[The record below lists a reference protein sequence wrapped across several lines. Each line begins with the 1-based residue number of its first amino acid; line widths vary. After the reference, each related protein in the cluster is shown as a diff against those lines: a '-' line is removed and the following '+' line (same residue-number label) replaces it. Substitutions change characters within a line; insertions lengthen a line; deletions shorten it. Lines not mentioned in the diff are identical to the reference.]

1 MTTQMVSRFRVKKLS
16 NKHLLP
22 VYKESQL
29 PDLVDVANIQR
40 AAPQIETG
48 VEKEE
53 EEEHDLQAAISA
65 AQAAVTTGAKVERY
79 IPTPD
84 ASRVIPLDS
93 YHALYRKKFKE
104 PSTLIRFSSTVEDV
118 IGCPYVMDEE
128 DEAFLKLH
136 NTDKDSKFELEEFEA
151 IMWQFE
157 SITNQ
162 QLPHLN
168 LDPSQIPS
176 YADFFT
182 MVPANSYLST
192 VSKNLEPVYIHWTG
206 RRRKRGGQCILPTLK
221 YEDLLKGE
229 IDPYV
234 CFRRR
239 ETKPVRKTR
248 RTDQQSLERL
258 RKLRTEM
265 EMARNLLEM
274 VLRREKFRKEDL
286 VLEHTVFDRK
296 CKLREYQRILGIKED
311 EDLLPLPKK
320 KRKSL
325 EPSSS
330 GTTIKIPLS
339 RLKRDGAE
347 LHPEKSPIEQAVEA
361 SLERKREKDEP
372 FEDTTECPY
381 QPFPLPLPCQYF
393 QPLPSLNT
401 SLLYRKRIGR
411 NGRVFMDRIQ
421 NQQSEA
427 FNAYEYSLSRQFMFD
442 TDVNDDENKPYVVDT
457 MEESYLKHRTQLLSE
472 TELRNLVTIPFLT
485 PLNMSVHAMNM
496 RAAQRQ
502 ANGNMITGDG
512 NNSNSINNSNN
523 NPSNGAGLA
532 QPNRSVTATAVPMKR
547 QTSSRSRLTPQ
558 QQAVAMANNMIAAN
572 MVAAVNGTNPHR
584 TAVQMAVAA
593 AAQQQQHQQQ
603 QQQQHGEFQR
613 IGTR

>member
-1 MTTQMVSRFRVKKLS
+1 MTSQMVSRFRVKKLS

-22 VYKESQL
+22 IYKESQL

-65 AQAAVTTGAKVERY
+65 AQAAVTTGAKVESY

-84 ASRVIPLDS
+84 ASCVISLDH
-93 YHALYRKKFKE
+93 YHGIYKKKFKE

-118 IGCPYVMDEE
+118 VGCPYVIDEE
-128 DEAFLKLH
+128 DEDFLNVH
-136 NTDKDSKFELEEFEA
+136 NSSKDPRMEVDEFEA
-151 IMWQFE
+151 VMWQFE

-182 MVPANSYLST
+182 MVPSNSYLCSL
-192 VSKNLEPVYIHWTG
+192 SNLEPIYAYWVT
-206 RRRKRGGQCILPTLK
+206 RRRKRGGKCVIPTPK

-296 CKLREYQRILGIKED
+296 CKLREYQRALGIKED
-311 EDLLPLPKK
+311 DDLLPLPKK

-325 EPSSS
+325 ESGSS

-339 RLKRDGAE
+339 RLKRDGTD
-347 LHPEKSPIEQAVEA
+347 LHQEKSPMEQAVEA

-372 FEDTTECPY
+372 FEDITESPY
-381 QPFPLPLPCQYF
+381 QPFPLSLPHQFFHPLSSSSNKK
-393 QPLPSLNT
+393 LR
-401 SLLYRKRIGR
+401 YRKRIGR
-411 NGRVFMDRIQ
+411 GGRVFMDRVHAQPEPFNTSEQELLQ
-421 NQQSEA
+421 NMLKR
-427 FNAYEYSLSRQFMFD
+427 FKFD
-442 TDVNDDENKPYVVDT
+442 TDASDDENNDPQIND
-457 MEESYLKHRTQLLSE
+457 MDDRYLKHRAQLLSE
-472 TELRNLVTIPFLT
+472 IELRNLVTIPFLA
-485 PLNMSVHAMNM
+485 PLNMLTHATNM
-496 RAAQRQ
+496 RVAQRQ
-502 ANGNMITGDG
+502 PNGNTTTNNTGLTVT
-512 NNSNSINNSNN
+512 N
-523 NPSNGAGLA
+523 A
-532 QPNRSVTATAVPMKR
+532 NRPAPVHATSALPIKR
-547 QTSSRSRLTPQ
+547 QTSRSRLTPQ
-558 QQAVAMANNMIAAN
+558 QAAVAMANGMIAAN
-572 MVAAVNGTNPHR
+572 MAAAVNGTGQQR

-593 AAQQQQHQQQ
+593 A
-603 QQQQHGEFQR
+603 QQQQHGKP
-613 IGTR
+613 TR